1 MRTKLKGSL
10 NGSEQDRRLFETVFN
25 AWCHSPVSALS
36 LCFLAQSYELASVM
50 ITNFGDAEITVG
62 LLMQIDKLVQLL
74 ESPIFVHL
82 RLQLLD
88 RSNLQHEALMKSL
101 YGLLMLL
108 PQTTAYKT
116 LYNRLTAVSSLHSA
130 LQSGGGSG
138 GGGGGGSGSG
148 KGQKGA
154 QYEAFTAKFADIQ
167 IQHRDARW
175 KRQREASLLKTDE

>member
-1 MRTKLKGSL
+1 M
-10 NGSEQDRRLFETVFN
+10 
-25 AWCHSPVSALS
+25 P
-36 LCFLAQSYELASVM
+36 
-50 ITNFGDAEITVG
+50 
-62 LLMQIDKLVQLL
+62 VQLL

-130 LQSGGGSG
+130 LGPQAQRSN
-138 GGGGGGSGSG
+138 
-148 KGQKGA
+148 GA
-154 QYEAFTAKFADIQ
+154 KTNPSMKYEQFIQQFSEIQ
-167 IQHRDARW
+167 IKHRDARW
-175 KRQREASLLKTDE
+175 ARQRDTSLLKQDE

>member
-1 MRTKLKGSL
+1 
-10 NGSEQDRRLFETVFN
+10 
-25 AWCHSPVSALS
+25 
-36 LCFLAQSYELASVM
+36 
-50 ITNFGDAEITVG
+50 
-62 LLMQIDKLVQLL
+62 
-74 ESPIFVHL
+74 
-82 RLQLLD
+82 
-88 RSNLQHEALMKSL
+88 MKSL

-138 GGGGGGSGSG
+138 GGGGGGSESG

>member
-1 MRTKLKGSL
+1 MKFHINILLILTLHIYIENISLFIFFEIYFFFFLK
-10 NGSEQDRRLFETVFN
+10 
-25 AWCHSPVSALS
+25 
-36 LCFLAQSYELASVM
+36 
-50 ITNFGDAEITVG
+50 
-62 LLMQIDKLVQLL
+62 VQLL

-130 LQSGGGSG
+130 LGPQAQRSN
-138 GGGGGGSGSG
+138 
-148 KGQKGA
+148 GA
-154 QYEAFTAKFADIQ
+154 KTNPSMKYEQFIQQFSEIQ
-167 IQHRDARW
+167 IKHRDARW
-175 KRQREASLLKTDE
+175 ARQRDTSLLKQDE